1 MGNWFWKTGRRDGST
16 SQKGIPM
23 QEEEDWSPISFMR
36 FEKRKRSYG
45 FDVVNKKLSRRWE
58 KMMMDGIGTL
68 LSPSYQGDHL

>member
-1 MGNWFWKTGRRDGST
+1 
-16 SQKGIPM
+16 M